1 MKLTAEILGI
11 SEAVLKFKLLQDH
24 TRNDVKRGVARGATK
39 VATRAKENISG
50 QHGHTK
56 HVVTGNLRR
65 SIQTKVG
72 WVSSFEVVGVI
83 GTDVPYAPDV
93 EALPDGGFLYPAIL
107 EVGEGVYKYVQ
118 EEIIKA
124 IRGTTV

>member
-24 TRNDVKRGVARGATK
+24 IRNDIKNGVARGATK
-39 VATRAKENISG
+39 VATRAKEIMTEKE
-50 QHGHTK
+50 HII
-56 HVVTGNLRR
+56 TGNLRR

-83 GTDVPYAPDV
+83 GTDVPYGPNI
-93 EALPDGGFLYPAIL
+93 EALPDGGFLYPAVL
-107 EVGEGVYKYVQ
+107 EVGEDVYKYVQ

-124 IRGTTV
+124 LRGTTV